1 MLLKN
6 DTKFLNNK
14 KDMIKYKMAKLYH
27 VLDKPSYLSIYF
39 FIYTILYIYIYIYI
53 YIDR

>member
-14 KDMIKYKMAKLYH
+14 KDMIKYKIGKLYH
-27 VLDKPSYLSIYF
+27 VLDKPSCLFFYIY
-39 FIYTILYIYIYIYI
+39 YSLYIYI
-53 YIDR
+53 